1 MENKEKD
8 EFFPRVFPFSC
19 TEEVRFTRKIFGL
32 FSPNFFVPFVVTSRR
47 MVAFPMRAVWLVVA
61 LSTMFRSACALVF
74 PRILI
79 PSVRRMA
86 VVSASSTVP
95 AAAAVSDV
103 AVVLLAGGVGSRM
116 KANQPKQFLQLR
128 GKPVLMHTLELFLSL
143 EGVSQVV
150 LVIGDEYRAQFAE
163 MQAAHPTMLSFANP
177 GKERQDSVL
186 NGLNDVSDEASLVC
200 IHDAARPLVTPDE
213 IYNVLRDGL
222 EHGAAVLGVPMKA
235 TVKESEDGQ
244 FVMRTVDRSRLWEV
258 HTPQVIKPA
267 LLREGFKQVEEQKLE
282 VTDDVSIIEQLG
294 LPVKITV
301 GEYTNIKLTT
311 PDDMAV
317 AEQIL
322 SSRE

>member
-1 MENKEKD
+1 M
-8 EFFPRVFPFSC
+8 
-19 TEEVRFTRKIFGL
+19 G
-32 FSPNFFVPFVVTSRR
+32 
-47 MVAFPMRAVWLVVA
+47 
-61 LSTMFRSACALVF
+61 
-74 PRILI
+74 
-79 PSVRRMA
+79 
-86 VVSASSTVP
+86 
-95 AAAAVSDV
+95 
-103 AVVLLAGGVGSRM
+103 
-116 KANQPKQFLQLR
+116 
-128 GKPVLMHTLELFLSL
+128 
-143 EGVSQVV
+143 
-150 LVIGDEYRAQFAE
+150 
-163 MQAAHPTMLSFANP
+163 
-177 GKERQDSVL
+177 
-186 NGLNDVSDEASLVC
+186 

-311 PDDMAV
+311 PDDM
-317 AEQIL
+317 
-322 SSRE
+322 